1 MISDDDWSRL
11 HIDLQE
17 HHEAIEQATVSCSLA
32 LQIVASFLLHQIQ
45 IVQVY
50 IYIYIEIK
58 LSLRGTSVRIRP
70 KPPQRGLKKGFH
82 GSRMSR

>member
-50 IYIYIEIK
+50 IYI
-58 LSLRGTSVRIRP
+58 
-70 KPPQRGLKKGFH
+70 H
-82 GSRMSR
+82 